1 MKKYF
6 LLFILFFPWLVP
18 SAQAVCPVCTVAVGA
33 GVGFSR
39 YLGIDDTIAGL
50 WIGALIV
57 SVSMWTINWMN
68 KKKWK
73 FKGREILVVFLYYA
87 ISIWPLYYWEI
98 DGATVMGHPYN
109 KIWGIDKLLL
119 GIIIGS
125 IVFFAT
131 AIWYNYLKKK
141 NNNHA
146 YFPFQKVVMPVV
158 ALAILSGIFYLI
170 TK

>member
-6 LLFILFFPWLVP
+6 FFFSFLVLLFGFR
-18 SAQAVCPVCTVAVGA
+18 AEAVCPVCTVAVGA

-68 KKKWK
+68 KKNWK

-87 ISIWPLYYWEI
+87 ISIWPLYYLEI
-98 DGATVMGHPYN
+98 DGTTVMGHPYN
-109 KIWGIDKLLL
+109 QIWGADKLLV

-125 IVFFAT
+125 VAFFLSSL
-131 AIWYNYLKKK
+131 WYVYLKKK
-141 NNNHA
+141 NDGHA
-146 YFPFQKVVMPVV
+146 YFPFQKVAMPV
-158 ALAILSGIFYLI
+158 ASLAILSAVFYFI

>member
-6 LLFILFFPWLVP
+6 LFFALAVL
-18 SAQAVCPVCTVAVGA
+18 SFGAKAQAVCPVCTVAVGA

-50 WIGALIV
+50 WVGALIV

-68 KKKWK
+68 KKNWK
-73 FKGREILVVFLYYA
+73 FKGREILVTFLYYA
-87 ISIWPLYYWEI
+87 ITVWPLFYLKIGGE
-98 DGATVMGHPYN
+98 TVMGHPFN

-119 GIIIGS
+119 GIILGS
-125 IVFFAT
+125 VAFFASEK
-131 AIWYNYLKKK
+131 WYDYLKK
-141 NNNHA
+141 NNDNHA
-146 YFPFQKVVMPVV
+146 YFPFQKVAMPVA
-158 ALAILSGIFYLI
+158 ALAILSAVFYFV

>member
-6 LLFILFFPWLVP
+6 LFFVLSFFLFGSKVE
-18 SAQAVCPVCTVAVGA
+18 AVCPVCTVAVGA

-68 KKKWK
+68 KKNWR
-73 FKGREILVVFLYYA
+73 FKGREILVAFLYYA
-87 ISIWPLYYWEI
+87 LTVWPLYYWKI

-125 IVFFAT
+125 MAFFSSAL
-131 AIWYNYLKKK
+131 WYNHLKKK
-141 NNNHA
+141 NNDHA
-146 YFPFQKVVMPVV
+146 YFPFQKVAMPVA
-158 ALAILSGIFYLI
+158 ALVILSGVFYFI